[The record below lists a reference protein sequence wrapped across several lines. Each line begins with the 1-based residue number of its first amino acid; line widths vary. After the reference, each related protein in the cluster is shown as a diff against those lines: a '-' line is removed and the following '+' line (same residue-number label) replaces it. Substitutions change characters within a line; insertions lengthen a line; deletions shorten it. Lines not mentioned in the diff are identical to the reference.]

1 MYKKFLALSLIVCM
15 FLIFFNSYSYSKVTI
30 RWWGLVGGPQGE
42 ALKAMANK
50 YMKENPE
57 VVIEMRE
64 GTLGLTDVAAF
75 LAAIAAKQTPDL
87 MYWDRFTVAEFAAR
101 GAFMPLDEFIAS
113 SKFIKTKDMYT
124 YALKEASFK
133 GHIYA
138 VPHDAATHGLAINI
152 THYKEAG
159 LDYSKPPKD
168 FEEFILYAKKLTK
181 YDDKGNITR
190 CGIEA
195 SEFFND
201 PTPLVVLMK
210 SVGADWVSIDGRKC
224 TVNDPKIVKALDAI
238 VRLCDTL
245 GGRQKL
251 QDFISAQEVMA
262 GISYFATGLTSQ
274 YYRGGLWLLSQIQR
288 AKPGLAKDVKV
299 FPSPPMPGGK
309 PKAFMGGFSFVIP
322 AGTPLDKAKEAFKFV
337 EFCMNPANILEYEKA
352 STKII
357 PYHSA
362 INLTKKE
369 LENKPQDFFAPHL
382 WKDFLDLIRIGTP
395 RTPTPFN
402 FLIYTEL
409 RRAVDNATYHKMSPK
424 EALDLAASVIQKNLD
439 EFYKK
444 EGK

>member
-1 MYKKFLALSLIVCM
+1 MYKKILVLILSFILMISYT
-15 FLIFFNSYSYSKVTI
+15 SYSYSKVTI
-30 RWWGLVGGPQGE
+30 RWWGIVGGPQGE
-42 ALKAMANK
+42 ALKALANK
-50 YMKENPE
+50 YMKLNPE
-57 VVIEMRE
+57 VTIEIRE

-75 LAAIAAKQTPDL
+75 LAAISAKQTPEL
-87 MYWDRFTVAEFAAR
+87 LYWDRFTVAEFAAR

-113 SKFIKTKDMYT
+113 SKFIKTKDMYA

-133 GHIYA
+133 GRIYA
-138 VPHDAATHGLAINI
+138 VPHDAATHGLAINM

-159 LDYSKPPKD
+159 LDPSRPPKD
-168 FEEFILYAKKLTK
+168 FEEFIVYAKKLTK
-181 YDDKGNITR
+181 YDDKGNIIR

-195 SEFFND
+195 SEYFND

-210 SVGADWVSIDGRKC
+210 SVGADWVSIDGKKC
-224 TVNDPKIVKALDAI
+224 TVNDSRIVAALEAI

-262 GISYFATGLTSQ
+262 GISYFAAGLTSQ
-274 YYRGGLWLLSQIQR
+274 YYRGGLWLLAQMQR
-288 AKPGLAKDVKV
+288 AKPELAKDVKV

-322 AGTPLDKAKEAFKFV
+322 AGTPLDKAKEAFKFI
-337 EFCMNPANILEYEKA
+337 EFCMLPDNILTYEKA
-352 STKII
+352 CTKII

-369 LENKPQDFFAPHL
+369 LQSRPQDFFAPHL

-402 FLIYTEL
+402 FLMYTEL

-424 EALDLAASVIQKNLD
+424 EALDQAAAVIQKNLD

-444 EGK
+444 ER